1 LWPIK
6 QKYGQKI
13 SWADLMI
20 LTGNCA
26 LESMGFKTFGFAGGR
41 EDIWEPEGD
50 IYWGPE
56 SEWLEDKRYTGDR
69 DLENPLGAVQMGLI
83 YVNPEGPNGTPD
95 PLASARDIRETFR
108 RMAMNDEETVA
119 LIAGGHTFGKTHGAG
134 DPSHVGVEPE
144 GAKIEEM
151 GFGWKN
157 SYKSGKGIDTIT
169 SGLEGAWTHTP
180 IKWDN
185 SYFDTLFKY
194 EWELVKSPAGAQQ
207 WAPKNSAG
215 SNTVPDAHDP
225 NKKHAPMMATT
236 DLALI
241 IDPEYLKISKN
252 FYNNLEQ
259 FEDAFARAWYKLTHR
274 DMGPKERYL
283 GAEVPTEVLTWQ
295 DPIPE
300 IDYDLIDNKDVLD
313 LKKFIT
319 DSELTTSQLV
329 VTAWASASSYRGT
342 DKRGGANGA
351 RLALLPQKNWE
362 VNQPEKLT
370 RVLEILNNI
379 KDNFNGSQN
388 SNKKVSL
395 ADLIVLAGYIGVE
408 NAAKNSGYT
417 INFDFKPG
425 RNDAKQEET
434 DKDAFDLL
442 EPKADGFRNYIK
454 DGVNIPAE
462 QLLLDKAHL
471 LTLTAP
477 EMTVLVAGMRVLNT
491 NIRGSQVGVLTQKPG
506 VLSNDFLQNILD
518 MGVEWKQ
525 IPGSSNLFEAIDRK
539 TGDIKWM
546 ATRADLIFGSNSQL
560 RAISEVYACDD
571 SQEKFVNDFVNVWQK
586 IMNLDRF

>member
-1 LWPIK
+1 
-6 QKYGQKI
+6 
-13 SWADLMI
+13 M
-20 LTGNCA
+20 
-26 LESMGFKTFGFAGGR
+26 
-41 EDIWEPEGD
+41 
-50 IYWGPE
+50 
-56 SEWLEDKRYTGDR
+56 
-69 DLENPLGAVQMGLI
+69 
-83 YVNPEGPNGTPD
+83 
-95 PLASARDIRETFR
+95 
-108 RMAMNDEETVA
+108 
-119 LIAGGHTFGKTHGAG
+119 
-134 DPSHVGVEPE
+134 
-144 GAKIEEM
+144 
-151 GFGWKN
+151 
-157 SYKSGKGIDTIT
+157 
-169 SGLEGAWTHTP
+169 
-180 IKWDN
+180 
-185 SYFDTLFKY
+185 
-194 EWELVKSPAGAQQ
+194 
-207 WAPKNSAG
+207 
-215 SNTVPDAHDP
+215 
-225 NKKHAPMMATT
+225 
-236 DLALI
+236 
-241 IDPEYLKISKN
+241 
-252 FYNNLEQ
+252 
-259 FEDAFARAWYKLTHR
+259 
-274 DMGPKERYL
+274 
-283 GAEVPTEVLTWQ
+283 
-295 DPIPE
+295 
-300 IDYDLIDNKDVLD
+300 
-313 LKKFIT
+313 
-319 DSELTTSQLV
+319 
-329 VTAWASASSYRGT
+329 
-342 DKRGGANGA
+342 
-351 RLALLPQKNWE
+351 
-362 VNQPEKLT
+362 
-370 RVLEILNNI
+370 EILNNI

-434 DKDAFDLL
+434 DKDAFDVL

-525 IPGSSNLFEAIDRK
+525 MPGSLNLFEAIDRK
-539 TGDIKWM
+539 TGDVKWM